1 MNLPCFC
8 RGSSVQ
14 SSVLR
19 LCSAVGQHGLWSHAC
34 DPMVPDAS
42 LLVIYDLI
50 VIHFLNIKSKFLS
63 PRVDGVW
70 FLQGLLQPCL
80 MFPSLW
86 LHPLWI
92 SSFIHKS
99 PSSELSFMGVVFL
112 STLSVSPQIHLFRDA
127 LPDYIFSSRERLGFS
142 LLWTHL
148 FTSLHLAW
156 CVTYNFRSV
165 VLVSCLFGTNSP
177 SSNSPCSW
185 EWSRNYC
192 SPASGRIIVVL
203 CHSAYEVLGM
213 APRALCM
220 VYDCPC

>member
-14 SSVLR
+14 CSVLR
-19 LCSAVGQHGLWSHAC
+19 LCSAVDQHDLWSHAC
-34 DPMVPDAS
+34 DPMVPGAS

-70 FLQGLLQPCL
+70 FLQALLQPCL
-80 MFPSLW
+80 MFPSPW
-86 LHPLWI
+86 LHRLWI
-92 SSFIHKS
+92 SSCIHNS
-99 PSSELSFMGVVFL
+99 HL
-112 STLSVSPQIHLFRDA
+112 STLSVSPQIRLLRDA

-142 LLWTHL
+142 FLWTHL
-148 FTSLHLAW
+148 FASLHLAW
-156 CVTYNFRSV
+156 CVTYNFSSV
-165 VLVSCLFGTNSP
+165 FLVSCLFGTNSP
-177 SSNSPCSW
+177 SSNSLCSW

-192 SPASGRIIVVL
+192 SPASGRITVVF

-220 VYDCPC
+220 VYECPG